1 MFPPKPDLA
10 HLPRERVFLQIALC
24 LQLCTWLAGL
34 WTHGTR
40 SDSGGSTNLI
50 ERTVKKVC
58 KAVLLVDLECD
69 DWSSSVTRVSP
80 ESYSRLQILP
90 PLRGFWATLVFPP
103 TTVIERTGALM
114 SLSLENQPGG
124 PTVFPVV
131 WNKSLGFQ

>member
-1 MFPPKPDLA
+1 MGQD
-10 HLPRERVFLQIALC
+10 Q
-24 LQLCTWLAGL
+24 
-34 WTHGTR
+34 TR
-40 SDSGGSTNLI
+40 GGSTNFI

-124 PTVFPVV
+124 PTVFP
-131 WNKSLGFQ
+131 WSGTSPWGFSD